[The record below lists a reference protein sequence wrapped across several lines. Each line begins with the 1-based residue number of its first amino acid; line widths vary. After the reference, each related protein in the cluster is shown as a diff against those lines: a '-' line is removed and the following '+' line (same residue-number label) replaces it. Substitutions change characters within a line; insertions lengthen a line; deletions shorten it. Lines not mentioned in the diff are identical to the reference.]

1 MVKKILI
8 TGGAGYI
15 GSVLT
20 SFLLDKN
27 YQVVVLDDLS
37 VGKFSAVDKRS
48 TFIEGSILDRNALDK
63 SLNGVDLVIH
73 CAAKSLVGES
83 VEKPELYRQVNIE
96 GTKQL
101 LEAMSNQKVKNIIF
115 SSSCAVY
122 GQPEKLPITEQAICN
137 PVSPYGQTKLACDE
151 LLKNVAN
158 SGMAAISFRFFNV
171 GGSYKTSLG
180 NWVNE
185 VRDIETHLIP
195 KLLKNLSDNTLPAEI
210 TVFGDKWET
219 ADGSCIRDYLDVR
232 DLAAVHLLAI
242 NNLQKGVH
250 KIYNL
255 GSTQGSSVF
264 EVIDTTQKVTLGKVN
279 IVISDP
285 RPGDPAVLLA
295 DISKAKNELNWSPKF
310 TLRDIISSSWQGLG
324 NT

>member
-37 VGKFSAVDKRS
+37 VGNFSAVDKRS

>member
-1 MVKKILI
+1 
-8 TGGAGYI
+8 
-15 GSVLT
+15 
-20 SFLLDKN
+20 
-27 YQVVVLDDLS
+27 
-37 VGKFSAVDKRS
+37 
-48 TFIEGSILDRNALDK
+48 
-63 SLNGVDLVIH
+63 
-73 CAAKSLVGES
+73 
-83 VEKPELYRQVNIE
+83 
-96 GTKQL
+96 
-101 LEAMSNQKVKNIIF
+101 
-115 SSSCAVY
+115 
-122 GQPEKLPITEQAICN
+122 
-137 PVSPYGQTKLACDE
+137 
-151 LLKNVAN
+151 
-158 SGMAAISFRFFNV
+158 MAAISFRFFNV